1 MICINIRGT
10 CIIEAMAATSARAML
25 SIFVPVS
32 VHESYSAFPTTCL
45 YKDIT
50 LIAAQPSH
58 TCRQWIAARK
68 AHASRSLGATGRA
81 LGSKCGSGSGTV
93 RAGRRGRRSSG
104 GRGRRWLGARVFVNV
119 LLGIATA
126 SARGR
131 SIVRAAVVHPTGARS
146 IRVVV
151 VVVRVEDDVLAGIG
165 LDTLA
170 QAVHGA
176 QAGRTAGP
184 AVIVRSRVVADFG
197 NGCRRL
203 GCCACSSRRA
213 STGACWLVIYLQV
226 GAGTARSA
234 AQGLIIVF
242 TRVEPTCTCE
252 NVLAVILGSNSQVF
266 KDIYRNLL
274 LGFLDRR

>member
-1 MICINIRGT
+1 
-10 CIIEAMAATSARAML
+10 ML
-25 SIFVPVS
+25 SIIVPAPI
-32 VHESYSAFPTTCL
+32 HERQLVFPTTYIC
-45 YKDIT
+45 KDTT
-50 LIAAQPSH
+50 LTTAQPTH
-58 TCRQWIAARK
+58 TCRQWVTARK
-68 AHASRSLGATGRA
+68 AHASRSLGTTGRA
-81 LGSKCGSGSGTV
+81 LGSKCGPGSGTI
-93 RAGRRGRRSSG
+93 RAGCCGGRNSG

-126 SARGR
+126 CARGR
-131 SIVRAAVVHPTGARS
+131 SIVRAAVVHPTGARG

-184 AVIVRSRVVADFG
+184 AVIVRSRIVADFG

-226 GAGTARSA
+226 GARTARSA
-234 AQGLIIVF
+234 AQGLVIVF

-252 NVLAVILGSNSQVF
+252 NVLAVILCFFRRVL
-266 KDIYRNLL
+266 KDNYQNLL
-274 LGFLDRR
+274 LGFLD